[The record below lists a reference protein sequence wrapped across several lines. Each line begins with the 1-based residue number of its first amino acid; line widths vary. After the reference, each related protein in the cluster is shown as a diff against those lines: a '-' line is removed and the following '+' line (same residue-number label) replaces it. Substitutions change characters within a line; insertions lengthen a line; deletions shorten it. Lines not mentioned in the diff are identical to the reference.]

1 MQTLIAPETTAET
14 LSSSTLVEAVRR
26 RAAATPDADHLVLLD
41 DDGRAE
47 PLSFG
52 QLLEGAEAVARG
64 LRARGVEPRQTV
76 ALMLPTSFDFYFSFL
91 GVLLAGA
98 VPVPLYPPVKLD
110 RLEEYAARQVGI
122 LGNAQ
127 ARALITERRAQV
139 LAGLLRP
146 KVGSLET
153 LVRAEKLLEEGRR
166 DRTDRA
172 EVAVSAEDL
181 ALIQYTSGSTGDPKG
196 VALSH
201 SNLISNIRS
210 IGDAVSVGSGDVVVS
225 WLPLYHD
232 MGLIG
237 CWLFALYHGLKM
249 VSFSPLAFLRRPKRW
264 LRAISDYRGSLSP
277 APNFAYELALRRIH
291 DRDLEGV
298 DLSSWRWALNGA
310 EPVGPGTIERFCER
324 FAPCGFR
331 RQALKPVYG
340 LAENAVALT
349 FPAAAE
355 APRVDRVEREAF
367 ERRRRAVPVAG
378 GVEAADGHEPLQ
390 FVCVG
395 RPIAGNEVRIV
406 DDDGADEGER
416 VEGHVEF
423 RGPSATPGYYR
434 DAEATAEIRTADGWT
449 RTGDRGYFAAGALYI
464 TGRSKDLIIKAGRN
478 IHPTEVEAAAV
489 QVGGIRKGCVVAFSV
504 AGGGGREDLVVVA
517 ETRKQDPQVRARLA
531 AEVRRRV
538 SSAIGVAPD
547 AVELVPPH
555 TVPKTPSGKLRRAET
570 RARFIAGE
578 LTPRRQPVW
587 LQVVR
592 LGTAALAATGI
603 AWIWRV
609 RARGSAK
616 EPVAEEAA
624 SSGRRSPSLAAKLRA
639 RIAVGLGQAD
649 RGELRDG
656 EEALQELEERG
667 HK

>member
-1 MQTLIAPETTAET
+1 MPTLTVPETTAEA
-14 LSSSTLVEAVRR
+14 SSPSTLVEALRR
-26 RAAATPDADHLVLLD
+26 QAAETPDAEHLVLLHE
-41 DDGRAE
+41 DDGPR
-47 PLSFG
+47 PLTFS
-52 QLLEGAEAVARG
+52 QLLEGAEAVARA
-64 LRARGVEPRQTV
+64 LRARGVRPRQTV
-76 ALMLPTSFDFYFSFL
+76 ALMLPTGFDFYYSFL

-110 RLEEYAARQVGI
+110 QLEEYAARQVGI

-127 ARALITERRAQV
+127 ARALLTERRAQV

-146 KVGSLET
+146 KVRSLET
-153 LVRAEKLLEEGRR
+153 LVRAETLLEEGRR
-166 DRTDRA
+166 DRA
-172 EVAVSAEDL
+172 AGVEVPVAASDL
-181 ALIQYTSGSTGDPKG
+181 ALIQYTSGSTGAPKG
-196 VALSH
+196 VSLSH
-201 SNLISNIRS
+201 ANLVSNIRS
-210 IGDAVSVGSGDVVVS
+210 IGDAVSVSGGDVVVS

-310 EPVGPGTIERFCER
+310 EPVSPETVERFCQR
-324 FAPCGFR
+324 FAPHGFQ
-331 RQALKPVYG
+331 RQGLKPVYG

-349 FPAAAE
+349 FPAAEE
-355 APRVDRVEREAF
+355 APRVDRVEREPF
-367 ERRRRAVPVAG
+367 ERQRLAV
-378 GVEAADGHEPLQ
+378 AASGDPPDGQEPLR
-390 FVCVG
+390 FVSVG
-395 RPIAGNEVRIV
+395 RPIAGNEVRVV
-406 DDDGADEGER
+406 DDDGAAAPER
-416 VEGHVEF
+416 VEGNVEF

-434 DAEATAEIRTADGWT
+434 DAEATLAIRTLDGWT
-449 RTGDRGYFAAGALYI
+449 RTGDRGYFAGGNLYI

-489 QVGGIRKGCVVAFSV
+489 LVDGIRKGCVAAFGV

-517 ETRKQDPQVRARLA
+517 ETRKQDPQVRAKLA
-531 AEVRRRV
+531 AVVRRRI

-547 AVELVPPH
+547 VVELVPPH

-578 LTPRRQPVW
+578 LTPRRPPVW
-587 LQVVR
+587 VQVVR
-592 LGTAALAATGI
+592 LGAAAVAATGI
-603 AWIWRV
+603 AWIWRL
-609 RARGSAK
+609 RT
-616 EPVAEEAA
+616 
-624 SSGRRSPSLAAKLRA
+624 RRSPEDPATGGACDEPSSEASASP
-639 RIAVGLGQAD
+639 GGSGEAD
-649 RGELRDG
+649 RLVLGGVPET
-656 EEALQELEERG
+656 G
-667 HK
+667 HRS

>member
-1 MQTLIAPETTAET
+1 MQTLIAPEPTAET
-14 LSSSTLVEAVRR
+14 SSISTLVETLRR
-26 RAAATPDADHLVLLD
+26 RAAEMSGAEHLVLLHE
-41 DDGRAE
+41 DGG
-47 PLSFG
+47 PQSLTFG
-52 QLLEGAEAVARG
+52 QLLEGAEAGARG

-76 ALMLPTSFDFYFSFL
+76 ALMLPTGFDFYFSFL
-91 GVLLAGA
+91 GVLAAGA

-146 KVGSLET
+146 KVESLET

-166 DRTDRA
+166 DRGVV
-172 EVAVSAEDL
+172 EVPVDAGDL

-196 VALSH
+196 VSLSH
-201 SNLISNIRS
+201 ANLISNIRS
-210 IGDAVSVGSGDVVVS
+210 IGEAVSVGRGDVVVS

-249 VSFSPLAFLRRPKRW
+249 ISFSPLAFLRRPRRW
-264 LRAISDYRGSLSP
+264 LQAISEHRGSLSP

-291 DRDLEGV
+291 DRDLEGI

-310 EPVGPGTIERFCER
+310 EPVSPDTIERFCER
-324 FAPCGFR
+324 FAPFGFR
-331 RQALKPVYG
+331 RETLKPVYG

-349 FPAAAE
+349 FPGAEE
-355 APRVDRVEREAF
+355 APRIDRVERQPF
-367 ERRRRAVPVAG
+367 ERQRRAVTVAAG
-378 GVEAADGHEPLQ
+378 NGDAPGEPLQ
-390 FVCVG
+390 FVSVG
-395 RPIAGNEVRIV
+395 RPIADNEVRVV
-406 DDDGADEGER
+406 DDDGAAAPER
-416 VEGHVEF
+416 VEGNVEF

-434 DAEATAEIRTADGWT
+434 DAKATAAIRTADGWT
-449 RTGDRGYFAAGALYI
+449 RTGDRGYLAGADLYI

-489 QVGGIRKGCVVAFSV
+489 QVDGIRKGCVAAFGVAD
-504 AGGGGREDLVVVA
+504 AGGGREDLVIVA
-517 ETRKQDPQVRARLA
+517 ETRKRDPQVRARLA

-538 SSAIGVAPD
+538 SSAIEVAPD
-547 AVELVPPH
+547 VVELVPPH
-555 TVPKTPSGKLRRAET
+555 TVPKTPSGKLRRGET
-570 RARFIAGE
+570 RTRFLTGE
-578 LTPRRQPVW
+578 LTPRRPPVW

-592 LGTAALAATGI
+592 LGAAALAATGV

-609 RARGSAK
+609 RS
-616 EPVAEEAA
+616 
-624 SSGRRSPSLAAKLRA
+624 RRSP
-639 RIAVGLGQAD
+639 
-649 RGELRDG
+649 
-656 EEALQELEERG
+656 EEPAGDEPSSKAG
-667 HK
+667 HR